1 MWWNFI
7 VVVLKKNNFLF
18 AIDVFVCMN
27 LNFLLEITN
36 NREVEWNKWN
46 KMINDNAGSMI
57 LESIPEYGQILND
70 LSELIIFF
78 VEVFVKNRLKIF
90 YL

>member
-78 VEVFVKNRLKIF
+78 VEVVVKNRLKIF